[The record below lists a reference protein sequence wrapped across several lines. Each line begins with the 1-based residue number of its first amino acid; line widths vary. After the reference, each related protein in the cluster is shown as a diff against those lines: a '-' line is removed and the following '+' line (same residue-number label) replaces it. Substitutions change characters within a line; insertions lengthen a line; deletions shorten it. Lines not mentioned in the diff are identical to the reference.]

1 MTDKDGEEIS
11 QLGRA
16 KGGPHN
22 FALSLVIINVNHAE
36 RRPKKHLEQISSV
49 LLTGERLVRVNVL
62 HRLGIRNH
70 KVLFLRNQVKSKSA
84 TVETY
89 VLRGGHEF

>member
-1 MTDKDGEEIS
+1 MTEKDGEEIS
-11 QLGRA
+11 QLGGT
-16 KGGPHN
+16 KGGLYN
-22 FALSLVIINVNHAE
+22 SALSLVIINVNHAE
-36 RRPKKHLEQISSV
+36 CRPKEHLEQISSV

-70 KVLFLRNQVKSKSA
+70 KVLFLRNQVKSQSV

>member
-1 MTDKDGEEIS
+1 MADKDGEEVS
-11 QLGRA
+11 QLGGT
-16 KGGPHN
+16 KGGLHN
-22 FALSLVIINVNHAE
+22 LALSLVIINVNHAE
-36 RRPKKHLEQISSV
+36 CRPEEHLEQISGM

-62 HRLGIRNH
+62 HCLGVRNH
-70 KVLFLRNQVKSKSA
+70 KILFLRNQVKSRSV